1 MLLLLMTD
9 GNLFGFVLVVEVE
22 GDPLGHR
29 LPLDGAL
36 DLDQRER
43 VNFILFRLRV
53 GPSPSSFRLDKI
65 L

>member
-1 MLLLLMTD
+1 MLLLLMTN

-36 DLDQRER
+36 DLDQREWI
-43 VNFILFRLRV
+43 NFFLLRLRL
-53 GPSPSSFRLDKI
+53 GSSPSSFRLDKI